1 MKSLSLRFTL
11 AYLLCLFAI
20 ALFFFRFHTE
30 SLVLWPQNKTLGN
43 PRIYTDIREGGFST
57 AEFFESDSAIA
68 MRATLNSGLYH
79 PHAGIE
85 FPLAQGFEALSL
97 EGRDFSHMDSV
108 AITFRSNADIA
119 LVLYTADPVA
129 SKVGDAL
136 SLRPVRLD
144 IPATRHYTEHREGL
158 SKARTNKIW
167 FDIRGVEPDSL
178 LHLDHVVQVA
188 VETGRGSLLGLPTE
202 IEIEKLEFLGTNDQ
216 ILRLSLCILMVVT
229 GIYIWGTIKVH
240 GKGSSNRKNN
250 RDDRLG
256 KHSA

>member
-11 AYLLCLFAI
+11 SYVLCLFAI
-20 ALFFFRFHTE
+20 ATFFFRFHTE
-30 SLVLWPQNKTLGN
+30 SLVLWPQNKALGN
-43 PRIYTDIREGGFST
+43 PRIYTDFREGGFST

-68 MRATLNSGLYH
+68 MKATLNSGLYH

-85 FPLAQGFEALSL
+85 FPLTQGLEALSL

-129 SKVGDAL
+129 SKAGDVL

-144 IPATRHYTEHREGL
+144 IPATRHYTEHREPL
-158 SKARTNKIW
+158 SKARTNKLW

-178 LHLDHVVQVA
+178 LYLNHVVQIA
-188 VETGRGSLLGLPTE
+188 VETGKGALLGLPTE
-202 IEIEKLEFLGTNDQ
+202 IEIEKLEFFGSNER
-216 ILRLSLCILMVVT
+216 ILQLSLCILIIVT

-240 GKGSSNRKNN
+240 GKRTATRKDD

-256 KHSA
+256 KHQA